1 MLVEFS
7 VENYRSFRER
17 QTLSMVASNKKSG
30 RNSNSFPMPNVKSL
44 RLLTSAVVYGP
55 NASGKSNLVR
65 AIQTMRQIV
74 LESATGMQLGSR
86 WNIEPFRLNAD
97 CQNKPSCFEIIF
109 IQDNI
114 RYQYGFS
121 LDQERVYEEWLIA
134 YPKGRP
140 QTWFERNYHSEKQE
154 YDWYFGPRLKGE
166 KERIKGF
173 VRPNSLF
180 LSHAAQNNHDQL
192 GKIFIWFSSKL
203 KLIPARF
210 QNLSNF
216 TALKCYEDK
225 KFRNK
230 VVKLIK
236 GADIGILT
244 IEFDSKTVKKFEV
257 YSTLP
262 PSIYNLIKEK
272 NNFVEN
278 NALMN
283 SNNESSESDSA
294 SIKVSLKV
302 FALYKMNESEET
314 ITFDLEDE
322 SDGTQRLFEMGG
334 YWIDALDNGEILI
347 IDEIDRSLNSDI
359 STYLIKEFN
368 DKAANQNNAQLIVT
382 THDTTFLDR
391 EIFNQD
397 QVWLMQ
403 KNSNNSTKLYSL
415 LDFKIR
421 EDESLQ
427 KGYLKG
433 RYGAMPFVS
442 GLDS

>member
-1 MLVEFS
+1 M
-7 VENYRSFRER
+7 
-17 QTLSMVASNKKSG
+17 G
-30 RNSNSFPMPNVKSL
+30 
-44 RLLTSAVVYGP
+44 
-55 NASGKSNLVR
+55 
-65 AIQTMRQIV
+65 QIV
-74 LESATGMQLGSR
+74 LQSATGMQLGSR

-97 CQNKPSCFEIIF
+97 YQQKPSCFEIIF
-109 IQDNI
+109 IHDNI

-140 QTWFERNYHSEKQE
+140 QTWFERNYRSEEQE
-154 YDWYFGPRLKGE
+154 YDWYFGRGLKGE

-180 LSHAAQNNHDQL
+180 LSHAAQNNHPQL

-216 TALKCYEDK
+216 TALKFDRYTNYSDN
-225 KFRNK
+225 FL
-230 VVKLIK
+230 KLIK
-236 GADIGILT
+236 GDHIDISNGI
-244 IEFDSKTVKKFEV
+244 
-257 YSTLP
+257 
-262 PSIYNLIKEK
+262 
-272 NNFVEN
+272 
-278 NALMN
+278 
-283 SNNESSESDSA
+283 
-294 SIKVSLKV
+294 
-302 FALYKMNESEET
+302 
-314 ITFDLEDE
+314 
-322 SDGTQRLFEMGG
+322 QRLFEIGG

-347 IDEIDRSLNSDI
+347 IDELDRSLNSDI

-403 KNSNNSTKLYSL
+403 KDSNNSTKLYSL

-442 GLDS
+442 GLDSYDTYKTTKN

>member
-17 QTLSMVASNKKSG
+17 QTLSMVASNKKTG

-44 RLLTSAVVYGP
+44 RLLTSAVIYGP

-74 LESATGMQLGSR
+74 LQSATGMQLGSR

-97 CQNKPSCFEIIF
+97 YQQKPSCFEIIF
-109 IQDNI
+109 IEDNI

-121 LDQERVYEEWLIA
+121 LDKDRVYEEWLIA

-140 QTWFERNYHSEKQE
+140 QTWFERNYSSEEQE
-154 YDWYFGPRLKGE
+154 YDWYFGRGLKGE

-173 VRPNSLF
+173 VRTNSLF
-180 LSHAAQNNHDQL
+180 LSHAAQNNHPQL
-192 GKIFIWFSSKL
+192 GKIFLWFSSKL
-203 KLIPARF
+203 NLIPSRL
-210 QNLSNF
+210 QYYSNY
-216 TALKCYEDK
+216 TAFKCSQDQ
-225 KFRNK
+225 KFMDNF
-230 VVKLIK
+230 VDFIK
-236 GADIGILT
+236 GADIGISSLKIDEKT
-244 IEFDSKTVKKFEV
+244 MDIFFNELPKEIIEE
-257 YSTLP
+257 
-262 PSIYNLIKEK
+262 IKNDINQVIK
-272 NNFVEN
+272 NNTKMRSNDNLSELESVLVSPQFSVLYE
-278 NALMN
+278 MN
-283 SNNESSESDSA
+283 DSEQ
-294 SIKVSLKV
+294 
-302 FALYKMNESEET
+302 T
-314 ITFDLEDE
+314 IPFDLEDE

-347 IDEIDRSLNSDI
+347 IDELDRSLHSEI

-368 DKAANQNNAQLIVT
+368 ERAANQNNAQLIFT

-391 EIFNQD
+391 DIFNQD
-397 QVWLMQ
+397 QVWLME
-403 KNSNNSTKLYSL
+403 KDSNNSTQLYSL

-433 RYGAMPFVS
+433 RYGAVPFVT

>member
-7 VENYRSFRER
+7 VENYRSFKER
-17 QTLSMVASNKKSG
+17 QTFSMVASNKKTG
-30 RNSNSFPMPNVKSL
+30 QDSNSFPMPNVKSL

-74 LESATGMQLGSR
+74 LQSATGMQLGSR

-97 CQNKPSCFEIIF
+97 YHKKPSCFEIIF
-109 IQDNI
+109 IEDNI

-140 QTWFERNYHSEKQE
+140 QTWFERNYRSEEQD
-154 YDWYFGPRLKGE
+154 YYWYFGPGLKGE

-173 VRPNSLF
+173 VRSNSLF
-180 LSHAAQNNHDQL
+180 LSHAAQNNHIQL
-192 GKIFIWFSSKL
+192 GKLFTWFRYKL
-203 KLIPARF
+203 KLIPSRF

-216 TALKCYEDK
+216 TALRFYKSTNYSEN
-225 KFRNK
+225 FL
-230 VVKLIK
+230 KLIK
-236 GADIGILT
+236 GDDIGI
-244 IEFDSKTVKKFEV
+244 
-257 YSTLP
+257 
-262 PSIYNLIKEK
+262 
-272 NNFVEN
+272 
-278 NALMN
+278 
-283 SNNESSESDSA
+283 SN
-294 SIKVSLKV
+294 
-302 FALYKMNESEET
+302 
-314 ITFDLEDE
+314 
-322 SDGTQRLFEMGG
+322 GTQRLFEIGA
-334 YWIDALDNGEILI
+334 YWIDALDNGGILI
-347 IDEIDRSLNSDI
+347 IDQLDRSLHSEI

-368 DKAANQNNAQLIVT
+368 NQAANQNNAQLIVT

-391 EIFNQD
+391 DILNQD
-397 QVWLMQ
+397 QIWFTE

-415 LDFKIR
+415 LDFKVR

-433 RYGAMPFVS
+433 RYGAVPFVI

>member
-7 VENYRSFRER
+7 VENYRSFKER
-17 QTLSMVASNKKSG
+17 QTLSMVASKKKTG

-65 AIQTMRQIV
+65 AMQTMRQIV
-74 LESATGMQLGSR
+74 LQSATGMQLGSR

-134 YPKGRP
+134 YPKGRA
-140 QTWFERNYHSEKQE
+140 QTWFERNYCSEEQE
-154 YDWYFGPRLKGE
+154 YDWYFGRGLKGE

-173 VRPNSLF
+173 VRSNSLF
-180 LSHAAQNNHDQL
+180 ISHAAQNNHIQL
-192 GKIFIWFSSKL
+192 GKLFTWFRYKL
-203 KLIPARF
+203 KLIPAS
-210 QNLSNF
+210 LDYLYKF
-216 TALKCYEDK
+216 TALKCAKDK
-225 KFRNK
+225 NFLEKIF
-230 VVKLIK
+230 KLIK
-236 GADIGILT
+236 GADIGISTLDIEQQT
-244 IEFDSKTVKKFEV
+244 IDDYVKKVPDEIQED
-257 YSTLP
+257 L
-262 PSIYNLIKEK
+262 K
-272 NNFVEN
+272 NNLN
-278 NALMN
+278 KIIKTIDKNRIN
-283 SNNESSESDSA
+283 DNSSELESV
-294 SIKVSLKV
+294 ITYPQVL
-302 FALYKMNESEET
+302 ALYKMNDSDQT
-314 ITFDLEDE
+314 IAFELEDE

-347 IDEIDRSLNSDI
+347 IDELDRSLNSEL

-368 DKAANQNNAQLIVT
+368 DKTANQNNAQLIVT

-403 KNSNNSTKLYSL
+403 KDSNNSTKLYSL

-433 RYGAMPFVS
+433 RYGAIPFIS

>member
-7 VENYRSFRER
+7 VENYRSFKER
-17 QTLSMVASNKKSG
+17 QTLSMVASNKKTG

-65 AIQTMRQIV
+65 AMQTMGRIV
-74 LESATGMQLGSR
+74 LQSATGMQLGSR
-86 WNIEPFRLNAD
+86 WNIEPFRLNVD
-97 CQNKPSCFEIIF
+97 YQNKPSCFEIIF

-134 YPKGRP
+134 YPKGRA
-140 QTWFERNYHSEKQE
+140 QTWFERNYRSEEQE
-154 YDWYFGPRLKGE
+154 YDWYFGRGLKGE
-166 KERIKGF
+166 KERIKSF
-173 VRPNSLF
+173 VRSNSLF
-180 LSHAAQNNHDQL
+180 LSHAAQNNHPQL
-192 GKIFIWFSSKL
+192 GKLFLWFRSKL

-210 QNLSNF
+210 QNPSNF
-216 TALKCYEDK
+216 TASKCYEDK
-225 KFRNK
+225 KIRNK

-236 GADIGILT
+236 GADIGIST
-244 IEFDSKTVKKFEV
+244 IELDSKTVKKNES
-257 YSTLP
+257 YSKSP
-262 PSIYNLIKEK
+262 PSIYDLIKE
-272 NNFVEN
+272 EN
-278 NALMN
+278 NLENNSLLN

-294 SIKVSLKV
+294 SIKVDLKV

-347 IDEIDRSLNSDI
+347 IDELDRSLNSEI
-359 STYLIKEFN
+359 STYLIKKFN
-368 DKAANQNNAQLIVT
+368 DKTANQNNAQLIVT

-391 EIFNQD
+391 DIVNQD
-397 QVWLMQ
+397 QVWLME
-403 KNSNNSTKLYSL
+403 KDSNNSTKLYSL

-433 RYGAMPFVS
+433 RYGAIPFVS